1 MAVKKLDDPLC
12 DTFTAFESSCPE
24 FFRGHLSIP
33 AKHVKALSLTKGNC
47 FERLAANVG
56 PCELHSHEKAGD
68 CYLKASQT

>member
-1 MAVKKLDDPLC
+1 MVVKKLDDPLC

-24 FFRGHLSIP
+24 FFVDIFRFQ

-56 PCELHSHEKAGD
+56 PCEFHSHEKAED